1 LIPEW
6 SNMRYPEYDNM
17 AADEKVASEYVVRNI
32 SDYDP
37 LANCSVT
44 SQVWIIQKSLLWIM
58 QSIDVNGNNKTVGGD
73 EFYVTYTDN
82 NPPQNGKHTAAAL
95 IEDLENG
102 L

>member
-1 LIPEW
+1 
-6 SNMRYPEYDNM
+6 
-17 AADEKVASEYVVRNI
+17 
-32 SDYDP
+32 
-37 LANCSVT
+37 
-44 SQVWIIQKSLLWIM
+44 M